1 MELQI
6 PCPECGA
13 VLKLP
18 DRSLL
23 GRKGKC
29 PKCGHRFV
37 LAEPDEVELELAD
50 AAQPVPGRAARR
62 VSESSAPITPVAAA
76 ASGEIPSFEAADPV
90 AGGTARLRDL
100 NQRRRKQRRN
110 GIIIGGVL
118 ALAVAGAT
126 WAGANYLRSHPEPS
140 KSVTEAPKENPE
152 YLSERDKLEKIA
164 ELIDAESLTHGKPIT
179 LNYVPAGASI
189 VMHLH
194 PSELWKRGSVGEET
208 RFCLGKEFDAWLN
221 AQIEHYCLLK
231 PSEIKEATICV
242 ILRSRG
248 TPPEIATVVWPIAPE
263 KTSELLQRFAGLGAE
278 SQTMSGEQIFVSPD
292 RAYVIGKEL
301 DGDKRPQ
308 LFATAPASLAEDLAL
323 SMTAE
328 GITSDAIQQLLTA
341 TDRTRLATFVVQPAD
356 LLIHEET
363 LLREDLRPLAGTVV
377 DWLGKDAEAVVWSLH
392 AGDGQLESE
401 AIVRND
407 PVTTPAQLSKSL
419 SKKLDLLPKDLVDAV
434 SKMTPA
440 DIGDR
445 KLIGRFPAMMQ
456 ALSMST
462 VEGIDQR
469 QVVLQTRLPERAA
482 PNLALAGLLTWLE
495 SMKTPVAPKTPS
507 EETTEPATIAEKLK
521 RPVEVDFRRTP
532 LEDAFAFIGEETG
545 ITFELQGED
554 LKLAA
559 YTRNMPQT
567 INLGR
572 VSGEQA
578 VAAILKQYDKMV
590 VVIDDAGGKILVTT
604 KDAAESKG
612 LTPATLT
619 P

>member
-37 LAEPDEVELELAD
+37 LAEPDEVELELAE

-62 VSESSAPITPVAAA
+62 VSDSSAHPDPATSAPVAVIPAFD
-76 ASGEIPSFEAADPV
+76 ASGPV

-110 GIIIGGVL
+110 GIIVGGLV

-126 WAGANYLRSHPEPS
+126 WAGANYLRSLPQPS
-140 KSVTEAPKENPE
+140 NASIAPAENPE
-152 YLSERDKLEKIA
+152 YLSERDKLERLA
-164 ELIDAESLTHGKPIT
+164 ELLDSESLTHGQPIT

-189 VMHLH
+189 VIHLH
-194 PSELWKRGSVGEET
+194 PSELWKPGSVGEET
-208 RFCLGKEFDAWLN
+208 RFCLGKEFDAWIT
-221 AQIEHYCLLK
+221 AQIERFCLLK
-231 PSEIKEATICV
+231 PAEIKEATICV
-242 ILRSRG
+242 ILGSRG
-248 TPPEIATVVWPIAPE
+248 TEPQIATVVWPVTPE
-263 KTSELLQRFAGLGAE
+263 KTSELLQRFAGVNAE
-278 SQTMSGEQIFVSPD
+278 PQTFAGTQVFVGSE

-301 DGDKRPQ
+301 DDEKRPQ
-308 LFATAPASLAEDLAL
+308 SFATAPASLAEDLAF
-323 SMTAE
+323 STTAE
-328 GITSDAIQQLLTA
+328 GITGDAIQQMLSV

-356 LLIHEET
+356 LTIHEES
-363 LLREDLRPLAGTVV
+363 LFPEDLRPLAETVV
-377 DWLGKDAEAVVWSLH
+377 DWLGKDAEAVTWSLH
-392 AGDGQLESE
+392 AGEGLIESE
-401 AIVRND
+401 AIVRNN
-407 PVTTPAQLSKSL
+407 PVTTPAQLSKSIT
-419 SKKLDLLPKDLVDAV
+419 KKLDLLPKDLVEAV

-440 DIGDR
+440 DVGDR

-456 ALSMST
+456 AFAAST

-495 SMKTPVAPKTPS
+495 STKTPVAPKTPS
-507 EETTEPATIAEKLK
+507 EQTIEPATIAEKLK

-532 LEDAFAFIGEETG
+532 LEDAFAFIEQETG
-545 ITFELQGED
+545 IEIVVEGED

-567 INLGR
+567 MNLGR

-578 VAAILKQYDKMV
+578 IAAILKQYDKMV
-590 VVIDDAGGKILVTT
+590 IVIDEAGGKILVTT
-604 KDAAESKG
+604 KDAAADKG
-612 LTPATLT
+612 LTPATLA